1 MATEVNADLIVD
13 DGNGGTRQLSVNDFG
28 SALSLRMDEASAT
41 VTYVGEALPG
51 TATSAASWRI
61 KKLDTAAGTSVK
73 WADGDTLFNNVWDNR
88 AALTYS

>member
-1 MATEVNADLIVD
+1 VTEVNADLIVD

-51 TATSAASWRI
+51 TATSASAWRI
-61 KKLDTAAGTSVK
+61 KKLDTTSGTSIR

-88 AALTYS
+88 AGLTYS

>member
-1 MATEVNADLIVD
+1 MTDVNADLIVD

-51 TATSAASWRI
+51 TATSAPAWRI
-61 KKLDTAAGTSVK
+61 KKLDTSSGTSIR

-88 AALTYS
+88 AGLTYS

>member
-1 MATEVNADLIVD
+1 MTDVNADLIVD

-41 VTYVGEALPG
+41 VTYVGEAQPG
-51 TATSAASWRI
+51 TATSAPAWRI
-61 KKLDTAAGTSVK
+61 KKLDTASGTSVK

-88 AALTYS
+88 AGLTYS